1 MDKHTKNNLITI
13 KDKLDKIGPGF
24 CLAKWTQTTIHLGV
38 GHTHSCHH
46 PNTHLIS
53 IAEVNQDPS
62 VLHNTPY
69 KKEIR
74 KEMLSG
80 KRPAECRYCWK
91 IEDLKN
97 TELFSDRVLKSNE
110 SWSEPYFNE
119 VLTAGA
125 EQNFN
130 PKYLEI
136 SFSNVC
142 NFKCSYCMP
151 SVSSQ
156 WTEEIERYGPYPTST
171 QFNTLAIDHRAK
183 KIPIP
188 VREHNPYIEAFWKWF
203 PVIYK
208 DLHTFRITGG
218 EPLLDKNTIKVLDF
232 IIENPNPNLV
242 LSINTNL
249 CVPDTLYDNFIE
261 KIKFITLNNKVKDV
275 ILYTSCEAYGSS
287 AEYIRFGMDYK
298 KWISNFQKYLANVPG
313 GKVTV
318 MATYNA
324 LSISTFGNFLND
336 MLKIKKV
343 AGLLS
348 SSRSKEST
356 VHIDIPYLT
365 TPTHQSVKI
374 LTKEFVPF
382 IDLQIQF
389 MEKSHMSVS
398 RFGFN
403 DHEIH
408 KLRRIKSIIEESI
421 STPDR
426 DVAVN
431 RRDFVIFVDEHD
443 RRRGTNFL
451 ETFPEL
457 TEFYNAYKSTKNI

>member
-1 MDKHTKNNLITI
+1 MDNNTKNNLTNI
-13 KDKLDKIGPGF
+13 KNKLDKIGPGF
-24 CLAKWTQTTIHLGV
+24 CLAKWTQTTIHLGL

-46 PNTHLIS
+46 PGTHVIP
-53 IAEVNQDPS
+53 IEEVNKDPS

-74 KEMLSG
+74 KEMLLG
-80 KRPAECRYCWK
+80 KRPAECQYCWK
-91 IEDLKN
+91 VEDLKDPD
-97 TELFSDRVLKSNE
+97 LFSDRVLKSNE
-110 SWSEPYFNE
+110 SWSEPYFDE
-119 VLTAGA
+119 VLIAGA

-156 WTEEIERYGPYPTST
+156 WAEEIERYGPYPTST

-203 PVIYK
+203 PIAYK

-232 IIENPNPNLV
+232 IIENPNSNLV

-249 CVPDTLYDNFIE
+249 CVPDSLYDTFIE
-261 KIKFITLNNKVKDV
+261 KIRFIKLNNKVKDI
-275 ILYTSCEAYGSS
+275 ILYTSCEAHGSC
-287 AEYIRFGMDYK
+287 AEYIRFGMNYK
-298 KWISNFQKYLANVPG
+298 KWISNFQKYLTSVPG
-313 GKVTV
+313 GKVTI

-324 LSISTFGNFLND
+324 LSITTFNDFLND

-343 AGLLS
+343 SGLLG
-348 SSRSKEST
+348 RSKEPR
-356 VHIDIPYLT
+356 VHIDIPHLT

-374 LTKEFVPF
+374 LTKEFLPF

-389 MEKSHMSVS
+389 MEKNVS
-398 RFGFN
+398 IVGFN
-403 DHEIH
+403 NHEIH
-408 KLRRIKSIIEESI
+408 KLKRVKSIIEKSI
-421 STPDR
+421 LRPDR
-426 DVAVN
+426 DVIVN

-451 ETFPEL
+451 ETFPEMAD
-457 TEFYNAYKSTKNI
+457 FYHANKVHK